1 MENINNLIIEALK
14 KGENEHFEFK
24 EAKNDFPKDAMET
37 ISAFANTDGGYLIL
51 GVKEVSDGEFEIQ
64 SVKNINKVKNRMFD
78 LLHQPGYISYN
89 PINNHNVIE
98 HSLQIENSTAN
109 ILIVK
114 VPKVPY
120 NFKPVYINNNDHY
133 TYIRKGSYDYL
144 CDRKLVESMI
154 RDASEESYDSVS
166 IENYTID
173 DLDKVT
179 IRNFRDKFK
188 LIKPEHPFN
197 NMSDEQFLIKINA
210 LRKSRTTNKIEPTV
224 AGLLVFGNHNSLKE
238 YMPHYNV
245 EYINKTKHNKNNSF
259 VDRLIYDG
267 MWGEDNLYN
276 FFNNCIEKLYLTI
289 NESSQI
295 DDDSITRVS
304 TSKLKIAIREALIN
318 SIIHCDY
325 HNELGIVITR
335 YSDRFVF
342 KNGGSLRI
350 SKTDFFKGGH
360 SKPRNYYIQEIFR
373 QINLC
378 EKAGSGVPKIMDAVE
393 SNKYKYPELTA
404 DFDQVEFILW
414 DTTIIDNLGITKEI
428 EKDILKIIISDKT
441 TTIKSIEK
449 KLNIHRNTASKYLN
463 ELTEKGILFRAKI
476 GRNYVYSFA
485 INKDFDKYN
494 VIEIMYSMID
504 KVKNII

>member
-1 MENINNLIIEALK
+1 
-14 KGENEHFEFK
+14 
-24 EAKNDFPKDAMET
+24 
-37 ISAFANTDGGYLIL
+37 
-51 GVKEVSDGEFEIQ
+51 
-64 SVKNINKVKNRMFD
+64 
-78 LLHQPGYISYN
+78 
-89 PINNHNVIE
+89 
-98 HSLQIENSTAN
+98 
-109 ILIVK
+109 
-114 VPKVPY
+114 
-120 NFKPVYINNNDHY
+120 
-133 TYIRKGSYDYL
+133 
-144 CDRKLVESMI
+144 
-154 RDASEESYDSVS
+154 
-166 IENYTID
+166 
-173 DLDKVT
+173 
-179 IRNFRDKFK
+179 
-188 LIKPEHPFN
+188 
-197 NMSDEQFLIKINA
+197 
-210 LRKSRTTNKIEPTV
+210 
-224 AGLLVFGNHNSLKE
+224 
-238 YMPHYNV
+238 
-245 EYINKTKHNKNNSF
+245 
-259 VDRLIYDG
+259 

-325 HNELGIVITR
+325 HNESGIVITR

-393 SNKYKYPELTA
+393 TNRYKYPELTA
-404 DFDQVEFILW
+404 DFDEVEFILW

-428 EKDILKIIISDKT
+428 EKDILKIILSDKT
-441 TTIKSIEK
+441 TTIKSVEK
-449 KLNIHRNTASKYLN
+449 KLDIHRNTASKYLN
-463 ELTEKGILFRAKI
+463 ELTNKGILFRTKI
-476 GRNYVYSFA
+476 GRSYVYSFS

-504 KVKNII
+504 KVKDII